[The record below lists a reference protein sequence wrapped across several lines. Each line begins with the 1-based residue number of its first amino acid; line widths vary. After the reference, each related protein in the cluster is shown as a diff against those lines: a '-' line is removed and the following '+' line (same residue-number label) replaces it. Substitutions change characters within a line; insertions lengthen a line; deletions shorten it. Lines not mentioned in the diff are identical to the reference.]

1 MVKEFP
7 KKDGKQRKLK
17 IPASK
22 NVRIFRKNDLITANL
37 FKASNNLSK
46 FDLDSEKQLFSS
58 DKKLQDLFVK
68 VIEKTTKDSDW
79 IQNRLMYLS
88 RVHENLQTRS
98 EFSQLQKEINSSQAK
113 EYLSEKS
120 DMNLIVTQHMRLRN
134 SI

>member
-1 MVKEFP
+1 
-7 KKDGKQRKLK
+7 
-17 IPASK
+17 
-22 NVRIFRKNDLITANL
+22 
-37 FKASNNLSK
+37 
-46 FDLDSEKQLFSS
+46 
-58 DKKLQDLFVK
+58 
-68 VIEKTTKDSDW
+68 
-79 IQNRLMYLS
+79 MYLS